1 MPTPLQM
8 KIMLSDIIY
17 IQINSKFAV
26 FFYIHIGHFLKKVV
40 AQLTEHD
47 DVIKS
52 TAQRGPALMMFCMG
66 PAPAK
71 AGPGNMTVTH
81 EENAV
86 GFIET

>member
-1 MPTPLQM
+1 
-8 KIMLSDIIY
+8 
-17 IQINSKFAV
+17 
-26 FFYIHIGHFLKKVV
+26 
-40 AQLTEHD
+40 
-47 DVIKS
+47 
-52 TAQRGPALMMFCMG
+52 MMSCMG